1 MAEIEAQVPVRYE
14 PNKAVATRGTLQAL
28 LESQRLSFA
37 AVIAKHLTPD
47 KLLKMALIATNRNPQ
62 LLQCTQESFLKAVM
76 TGAQLGLDFSGVL
89 GRAYVIPYGNQ
100 AQFIIGY
107 LGLIDLCRNSG
118 DVRSVSADVVY
129 KEDFFEHTKGL
140 EETLKHIPHYEA
152 ERKDEDIV
160 KAYMIARFMD
170 GGHHVHVMSRT
181 EIEKI
186 RRFSKMGNSG
196 PWKEWYPAMCI
207 KTVIR
212 HGCKLLPLSIE
223 TQEAID
229 HDQKI
234 EFSSSRPE
242 PAHATI
248 SLDDIH
254 PGDPEDHTDVR
265 DPLGAPQTQPLFSE
279 KVTDPQPW
287 ATCKEAWEEFK
298 VRVHFKK
305 MSVEARQFITD
316 AMLAKWAVDH
326 TGLNKIPDQ
335 NAVEFGAWLNEV
347 LYQDLEQ
354 HDLIPMVRG

>member
-1 MAEIEAQVPVRYE
+1 MAETESQVPVRYE

-28 LESQRLSFA
+28 LESQRGSFA

-47 KLLKMALIATNRNPQ
+47 KLLKMALIATNRNPK

-89 GRAYVIPYGNQ
+89 GRAYVIPYGNE

-129 KEDFFEHTKGL
+129 KSDFFEHTKGL
-140 EETLKHIPHYEA
+140 DETLKHIPDYEA

-160 KAYMIARFMD
+160 KAYMIARFKD

-212 HGCKLLPLSIE
+212 HGCKLLPLSVE
-223 TQEAID
+223 TQEAIAR
-229 HDQKI
+229 DQEI

-248 SLDDIH
+248 SLEDVH
-254 PGDPEDHTDVR
+254 PGDPSDHTDVKE
-265 DPLGAPQTQPLFSE
+265 PLGAPQDQPLFDNE
-279 KVTDPQPW
+279 PAEPRPW
-287 ATCKEAWEEFK
+287 KTCKEPYDEFLVK
-298 VRVHFKK
+298 VHYKK
-305 MSVEARQFITD
+305 MSPEAKQFISD
-316 AMLAKWAVDH
+316 AMKGRFATDSPKS
-326 TGLNKIPDQ
+326 IPDEM
-335 NAVEFGAWLNEV
+335 AAEVGTWLIKV
-347 LYQDLEQ
+347 LYQELDNRDLLPIMKGE
-354 HDLIPMVRG
+354 